1 MSAPAAGIE
10 LSGVSHRYGGKT
22 VLHDITLSLPA
33 GQTIAFVGPDGVGK
47 STLLGLIAGVR
58 KLQSGRI
65 STLGVDLGNRAA
77 RERFLPRLAFMPQ
90 GLGKNLYPTLTVREN
105 IDFFGRLFALD
116 AKARTSHIT
125 HLLNATGLAPFPD
138 RPAGKLSGGMKQKL
152 SLCCALVHEP
162 DLLILDEPTTG
173 VDPLSRRQFWA
184 LVDQMRN
191 ERPGMSVLVSTAYM
205 DEADRFSWLVAIN
218 DGRILACDKTSV
230 VLEKT

>member
-10 LSGVSHRYGGKT
+10 VSGVSHRYGGET
-22 VLHDITLSLPA
+22 VLHDIALSLPA
-33 GQTIAFVGPDGVGK
+33 GQTIALVGPDGVGK

-65 STLGVDLGNRAA
+65 STLGVDIGNRAA
-77 RERFLPRLAFMPQ
+77 REAFLPRLAFMPQ
-90 GLGKNLYPTLTVREN
+90 GLGKNLYPTLSVREN
-105 IDFFGRLFALD
+105 IDFFGCLFALD
-116 AKARTSHIT
+116 ARTRATHIT

-173 VDPLSRRQFWA
+173 VDPLSRRQFWRWWIRCGA
-184 LVDQMRN
+184 
-191 ERPGMSVLVSTAYM
+191 S
-205 DEADRFSWLVAIN
+205 DRA
-218 DGRILACDKTSV
+218 
-230 VLEKT
+230 